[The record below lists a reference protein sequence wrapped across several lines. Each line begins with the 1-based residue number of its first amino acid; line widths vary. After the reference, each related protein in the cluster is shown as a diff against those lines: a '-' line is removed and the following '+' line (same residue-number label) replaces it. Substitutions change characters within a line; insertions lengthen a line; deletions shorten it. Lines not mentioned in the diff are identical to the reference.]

1 MGDTGREPQR
11 LSPFRMLKLLETC
24 RPTANRI
31 GIVHE
36 NVKMGSDGE
45 SDQASGTSSDE
56 VQSPV
61 RVRMR
66 NHHHRRISTEVRH
79 GKYIPLL
86 TIALAYMTCC
96 IEHHSHICNL

>member
-31 GIVHE
+31 
-36 NVKMGSDGE
+36 
-45 SDQASGTSSDE
+45 DE